1 MANFRTSMLVAALAS
16 AATVSAHGH
25 VTNVVVNGVS
35 YEGYDPFSFPY
46 MSSPPTVAGWTASN
60 TDNGFVEP
68 NSFADPDIICH
79 KTATPGGAHIQV
91 AAGDSISLQ
100 WDTWPESHK
109 GPMIDYLAACDGTC
123 ESVDKTSLEF
133 FKIDGAGYDAATK
146 TWASD
151 VLIENGFSWLVKI
164 PENIAP
170 GNYVLRHE
178 TIALH
183 SAGQEN
189 GAQSY
194 PQCINL
200 QITGSGTA
208 KPSGV
213 RGTELYKPQDAGIL
227 VNIYNGL
234 SDYEVP
240 GPALIEGAVSSVA
253 QSTSAITATGTATV
267 GGGNGG
273 DAPAPTSAVV
283 EPTSAAPAPTS
294 APEPPV
300 EEPTS
305 AAPTPTSEPEPP
317 VEEPTSQEPTSQAPS
332 TMITATRPSGA
343 PTTTAAPTTA
353 APTTAAP
360 TSAPTGGV
368 GAQTLYGQCGGINWT
383 GPTTCA
389 EGTCKEW
396 NPYYSQCVN
405 SA

>member
-1 MANFRTSMLVAALAS
+1 MSNFRTSMLIAALAS

-35 YEGYDPFSFPY
+35 YGGYDPFSFPY
-46 MSSPPTVAGWTASN
+46 MSSPPTVAGWAASN

-79 KTATPGGAHIQV
+79 KAATPGGAHIQV

-109 GPMIDYLAACDGTC
+109 GPMIDYLAACDGAC
-123 ESVDKTSLEF
+123 ESVDKASLEF

-151 VLIENGFSWLVKI
+151 VLIKNGFSWLVKI

-189 GAQSY
+189 GAQNY

-227 VNIYNGL
+227 VDIYNGL
-234 SDYEVP
+234 SDYKVP

-253 QSTSAITATGTATV
+253 QSKSAVTATGTATV
-267 GGGNGG
+267 GGGSGG
-273 DAPAPTSAVV
+273 DAPAPTSAV
-283 EPTSAAPAPTS
+283 EKPTSAAPAPTS
-294 APEPPV
+294 EPQPPV
-300 EEPTS
+300 EK
-305 AAPTPTSEPEPP
+305 
-317 VEEPTSQEPTSQAPS
+317 PTSQAPS

-383 GPTTCA
+383 GPTACS

>member
-1 MANFRTSMLVAALAS
+1 MSTFRTSMLVAALAS

-35 YEGYDPFSFPY
+35 YQGYDVTSFPY
-46 MSSPPTVAGWTASN
+46 MSNPPTVAGWAASN

-79 KTATPGGAHIQV
+79 KTATPGGAHIEV
-91 AAGDSISLQ
+91 AAGDSISIQ

-109 GPMIDYLAACDGTC
+109 GPMIDYLAACDGAC
-123 ESVDKTSLEF
+123 ESADKASLEF

-151 VLIENGFSWLVKI
+151 VLIKNGFSWLVKI
-164 PENIAP
+164 PENVAP

-183 SAGQEN
+183 SAGQAN

-213 RGTELYKPQDAGIL
+213 RGTELYKPDDAGIL

-234 SDYEVP
+234 SSYEVP
-240 GPALIEGAVSSVA
+240 GPALIDGAVSSVA
-253 QSTSAITATGTATV
+253 QSKSAVTATGTATAP
-267 GGGNGG
+267 GGSGG
-273 DAPAPTSAVV
+273 DAPPPPSAV
-283 EPTSAAPAPTS
+283 EKPTSAAPAPTS
-294 APEPPV
+294 K
-300 EEPTS
+300 
-305 AAPTPTSEPEPP
+305 
-317 VEEPTSQEPTSQAPS
+317 SQPTSQAPS
-332 TMITATRPSGA
+332 TMITSTRPSAA
-343 PTTTAAPTTA
+343 PTTTA

-368 GAQTLYGQCGGINWT
+368 GAATLYGQCGGINWT
-383 GPTTCA
+383 GATTCA

>member
-1 MANFRTSMLVAALAS
+1 MSSFRTSMLVAALAS

-35 YEGYDPFSFPY
+35 YQGYDPTSFPY
-46 MSSPPTVAGWTASN
+46 MSNPPTVAGWAASN

-91 AAGDSISLQ
+91 AAGDSISIQ
-100 WDTWPESHK
+100 WNTWPESHK

-123 ESVDKTSLEF
+123 ESVDKASLEF
-133 FKIDGAGYDAATK
+133 FKIDGAGYDAATG

-164 PENIAP
+164 PESVAP

-183 SAGQEN
+183 SAGQDN

-213 RGTELYKPQDAGIL
+213 LGTELYKPDDAGIL

-234 SDYEVP
+234 SAYEVP
-240 GPALIEGAVSSVA
+240 GPALIDGAVSSVA
-253 QSTSAITATGTATV
+253 QSTSAVTATGTATV
-267 GGGNGG
+267 PGGSGG
-273 DAPAPTSAVV
+273 DATAPTSAVE

-294 APEPPV
+294 E
-300 EEPTS
+300 TQ
-305 AAPTPTSEPEPP
+305 PP
-317 VEEPTSQEPTSQAPS
+317 VEEPTSQAPTSQAPS
-332 TMITATRPSGA
+332 TMITATRPSEA
-343 PTTTAAPTTA
+343 PTTAAPTTA

-368 GAQTLYGQCGGINWT
+368 GAQTLYGQCGGTSWT

-396 NPYYSQCVN
+396 NAYYSQCVN
-405 SA
+405 